1 MEAKGTRLEKR
12 GSVWYILWT
21 GNPRGRSTRTGD
33 RADAEKALATFINN
47 GGVDGTP
54 EGNELTVADALD
66 FYEIEHVNQHVHS
79 RETFKFAKEYLLAHY
94 GAVRVADLTRG
105 HTDDPLGGKGY
116 IQLRRAG
123 KIWLKRQPKPA
134 GNGTIRREL
143 AALKA
148 ALLHNAVPRGN
159 EARARLSRDDIPVIP
174 MPEKPAARDRWYTIE
189 EEAAMIAATGEPS
202 NRRLSRIY
210 RFLILAADT
219 ASRKR
224 ALETLKWD
232 QVDFGTRIVN
242 LNPPGRVQTGK
253 RRPPVRMSNRL
264 YTMLRRAWDEREKDS
279 DGNYVSPYVLDHDG
293 NIRKA
298 YATVSAKAGV
308 TGGSPH
314 IWRHTWCTR
323 AARAEV
329 TMREIA
335 DFTGDDIRTVENNYI
350 HHSPLYLKDVADWR
364 DREKET
370 GHG

>member
-1 MEAKGTRLEKR
+1 MEAKGTRLER
-12 GSVWYILWT
+12 RPNGIWYILWT
-21 GNPRGRSTRTGD
+21 GNSRGRSTGTRD
-33 RADAEKALATFINN
+33 RAFAERALAAFIAN
-47 GGVDGTP
+47 GGPDWAVDG
-54 EGNELTVADALD
+54 NVITVADELN
-66 FYEIEHVNQHVHS
+66 FYELEHVNQNVHS
-79 RETFKFAKEYLLAHY
+79 RETFNYAKEYLTAHY
-94 GAVRVADLTRG
+94 GMVRVVDMTRG
-105 HTDDPLGGKGY
+105 HTDDPIGGKGY

-143 AALKA
+143 GVLMA
-148 ALLHNAVPRGN
+148 ALLHNTVPHGN
-159 EARARLSRDDIPVIP
+159 DKKARLSKDDVPVIP
-174 MPEKPAARDRWYTIE
+174 MPPKPAARDRWYTIE

-210 RFLILAADT
+210 RFLVLAADT

-224 ALETLKWD
+224 ALETLTWE
-232 QVDFGTRIVN
+232 QVDFGAQIVN

-264 YTMLRRAWDEREKDS
+264 HLTLRRAWDERERDS
-279 DGNYVSPYVLDHDG
+279 DGNFVSSYVLDHPG

-298 YATVSAKAGV
+298 HATILAKAGV
-308 TGGSPH
+308 KDGSPH

-323 AARAEV
+323 ASRAGV

-335 DFTGDDIRTVENNYI
+335 DFTGDDIRTIEKNYI
-350 HHSPLYLKDVADWR
+350 HHSPHYLKNVADWR
-364 DREKET
+364 EREA